1 MGVCSSG
8 SAPDSSVRSQSRVLI
23 KKETSAL
30 LNERQ
35 LYCYLMCI
43 YLEQLVQLVVDIFK
57 FQSQLVQLNWRPPRD
72 IKQLESNELFIA
84 VNLS

>member
-8 SAPDSSVRSQSRVLI
+8 SAPDSSVRSQIRVLI
-23 KKETSAL
+23 KKEKSAL

-35 LYCYLMCI
+35 LFCYFMCI
-43 YLEQLVQLVVDIFK
+43 YLDQLVVDIFK
-57 FQSQLVQLNWRPPRD
+57 FQSQLVQLNWRPPCD
-72 IKQLESNELFIA
+72 IKQLESNLLFIA